1 MIPGMLWTLI
11 RLSLQEIRRNALRSV
26 LTTLGIVI
34 GVASIISVLAL
45 GNGATQSIKDQISA
59 LGAGVVLIQPRP
71 TQVQGRTAST
81 GEALQLFKE
90 GDVNAIRDQ
99 LDGVRN
105 VAGIV
110 QINSVAI
117 RQAQSWPTTLRG
129 TTNQFLLA
137 RQWAV
142 ASGRSFL
149 PVEEASGKGVCII
162 GNTVL
167 RNLFPN
173 EDALGKDIRLGNANC
188 NVVGVLS
195 ARGQGGFGE
204 DQDDVIILPIKMV
217 QRRFVGSRDIRTILV
232 GLDPG
237 FDNEAVLRSLV
248 KLLRERRGLSAEQSD
263 NFTLL
268 DPKQISETITGT
280 TRILT
285 ALVAGIASVSLLV
298 GGIGIM
304 NIMLVSVTERT
315 REIGTRLAIGALEK
329 DVLLQF
335 LVEATVLASLG
346 GILGIV
352 AGLIAATTIGYL
364 GEFPVIFDAKV
375 AVLSFLFSAFVGVV
389 FGYFPAKRASSLNPI
404 EALRYE

>member
-1 MIPGMLWTLI
+1 MA
-11 RLSLQEIRRNALRSV
+11 SRR
-26 LTTLGIVI
+26 T
-34 GVASIISVLAL
+34 
-45 GNGATQSIKDQISA
+45 
-59 LGAGVVLIQPRP
+59 P
-71 TQVQGRTAST
+71 
-81 GEALQLFKE
+81 
-90 GDVNAIRDQ
+90 
-99 LDGVRN
+99 
-105 VAGIV
+105 
-110 QINSVAI
+110 
-117 RQAQSWPTTLRG
+117 
-129 TTNQFLLA
+129 
-137 RQWAV
+137 
-142 ASGRSFL
+142 
-149 PVEEASGKGVCII
+149 
-162 GNTVL
+162 
-167 RNLFPN
+167 
-173 EDALGKDIRLGNANC
+173 DALGKDIRLGSANC
-188 NVVGVLS
+188 TVVGVLS

-232 GLDPG
+232 ALDPG

-248 KLLRERRGLSAEQSD
+248 KLLRERRALSAEQAD

-335 LVEATVLASLG
+335 LVEAIVLASLG
-346 GILGIV
+346 GMLGIV
-352 AGLIAATTIGYL
+352 AGLIAATAIGYL
-364 GEFPVIFDAKV
+364 GQFPVIFDAKV
-375 AVLSFLFSAFVGVV
+375 AVLSFIFSAFVGVV